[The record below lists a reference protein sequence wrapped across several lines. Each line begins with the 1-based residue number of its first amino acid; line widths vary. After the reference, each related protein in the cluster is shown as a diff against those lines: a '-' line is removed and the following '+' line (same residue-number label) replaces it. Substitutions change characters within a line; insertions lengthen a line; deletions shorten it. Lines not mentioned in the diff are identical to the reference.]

1 MTGRMKFA
9 RAGVAARPT
18 IALPVRNEGAAA
30 QASTDTIRSAANLN
44 AGETTLAAVAS
55 RAHGR
60 SRIDRV
66 ARLRIHIAHEQCNE
80 QRNEQQQLHA
90 NEKKKTNFAKK
101 NKKKKKKKKKTDS
114 HRIRFE
120 CRHIATPRSRRSR
133 KQPPLVRPWHHKK
146 QPRLHSHVIWFLFG
160 LTTDPTPRS
169 AAPARAPVR
178 PPPT

>member
-1 MTGRMKFA
+1 MKFA

-30 QASTDTIRSAANLN
+30 QTSTVARRSAANLN

-80 QRNEQQQLHA
+80 QRNEQQPLHG
-90 NEKKKTNFAKK
+90 NGKKEETLDHQR
-101 NKKKKKKKKKTDS
+101 KKKKKKQKKQ
-114 HRIRFE
+114 I
-120 CRHIATPRSRRSR
+120 HIAFDSSADTLPHRDREERENSRRWSDR
-133 KQPPLVRPWHHKK
+133 GTTKSNPSSLTRDLVSFRAHH
-146 QPRLHSHVIWFLFG
+146 
-160 LTTDPTPRS
+160 RS
-169 AAPARAPVR
+169 DSS
-178 PPPT
+178 